1 MKGINPASSA
11 NPSSTPARR
20 ATSAQNPAM
29 VVMSHEERATLQ
41 EEVSRTKGRQAGWRR
56 GQACLVLF
64 QLEEIQRHIS
74 FTKEHID
81 DLNFRFKDRQPP
93 PKIFVTVRTRRQTL
107 KD

>member
-1 MKGINPASSA
+1 
-11 NPSSTPARR
+11 
-20 ATSAQNPAM
+20 M

-41 EEVSRTKGRQAGWRR
+41 EEVSKLKWDKRAR
-56 GQACLVLF
+56 GSSPACLSVF

-93 PKIFVTVRTRRQTL
+93 PKIFVTVSSAKTALKCLRPRSGLGRSTRS
-107 KD
+107 